1 MDLKRSSNEY
11 SNLFSFTI
19 YSSGRGAASSAK
31 KHKPYNSVSMRDY
44 YEQPAYSPSIPKTT
58 PYLYSGATKG
68 SVNPSPVS
76 GKFSEDRQDTEKL
89 QDALVSAGV
98 DIKEE
103 EHNMSRSYDYG
114 FGSNTLSFEE
124 DRTKITDFLNPIP
137 LNDLIYRIA
146 ISNSLKTIDP
156 EVAPLL
162 ALSLRNRMA
171 GLLSDMIILSKHRTT
186 SPPINKKIIDNVGK
200 ILEEINNKEKD
211 MEEKRRAQLLSKRL
225 EEKNKID
232 KQSSLSGNPDDM
244 DKKRKKKETG
254 INSASKSLSED
265 TQKRNT
271 DTTAAIMMG
280 SGPNGPGGKKYS
292 WMTSIPSLSLGYTT
306 KTHRITEN
314 SSPTNPKTISIEPA
328 QEVGII
334 TIRDAL
340 NVLEMDKEGA
350 GEVFGRGARALS
362 RGYIR
367 LRD

>member
-11 SNLFSFTI
+11 LNLFNFI
-19 YSSGRGAASSAK
+19 FYSDSRGSTSSAK
-31 KHKPYNSVSMRDY
+31 KHKPYNSVSIRDY
-44 YEQPAYSPSIPKTT
+44 YEQPTYSSSVPKTT
-58 PYLYSGATKG
+58 SYLYSGSTKG
-68 SVNPSPVS
+68 PGKS
-76 GKFSEDRQDTEKL
+76 GEDRQDTEKL

-114 FGSNTLSFEE
+114 FGSNTLPLEE

-156 EVAPLL
+156 DVAPLI

-186 SPPINKKIIDNVGK
+186 LPPINKKIIDNVEK
-200 ILEEINNKEKD
+200 ILEEINIKEKD

-225 EEKNKID
+225 EEKSRID
-232 KQSSLSGNPDDM
+232 KYGSLSGNPDDM
-244 DKKRKKKETG
+244 DKKKKKKETG
-254 INSASKSLSED
+254 INSTSKNLSED

-292 WMTSIPSLSLGYTT
+292 WMTSIPSLSLGYAT
-306 KTHRITEN
+306 KAHRITEN
-314 SSPTNPKTISIEPA
+314 NSQISPKTISIQPT

-350 GEVFGRGARALS
+350 GEIFGRGARALS

-367 LRD
+367 LKD